1 MPVLDDFKNT
11 LHPDFLLKLLC
22 GSLAHYAQSGADNSV
37 FITERTTAAQT
48 AAAALSPH
56 PIGQFDF
63 YRAAKRQAYWTVHT
77 RTDGHIVIAARARI
91 ENQIGVVETD
101 AIASGGRFARSFLP
115 ASWRAGTA
123 LGRGRAEAR
132 RTALLA
138 REIGTTLLFIARLF
152 LPLDATSIS

>member
-1 MPVLDDFKNT
+1 MRLACALRAVGRRQF
-11 LHPDFLLKLLC
+11 
-22 GSLAHYAQSGADNSV
+22 SLYYRADNGGANRSRRS
-37 FITERTTAAQT
+37 ERA
-48 AAAALSPH
+48 S
-56 PIGQFDF
+56 GQFDF
-63 YRAAKRQAYWTVHT
+63 YRAARRQASWTVHT
-77 RTDGHIVIAARARI
+77 RADGHIVIAARARI

-101 AIASGGRFARSFLP
+101 AIASGGRCARSSLP
-115 ASWRAGTA
+115 ARWRAGTA